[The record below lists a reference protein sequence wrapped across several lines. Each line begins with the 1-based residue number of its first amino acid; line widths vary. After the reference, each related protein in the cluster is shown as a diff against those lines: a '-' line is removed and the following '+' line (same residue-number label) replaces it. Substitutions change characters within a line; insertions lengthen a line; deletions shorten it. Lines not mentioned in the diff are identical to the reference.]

1 MSEVRQPEPF
11 SRCVGCAVNA
21 LKFSGK
27 LQTFRMMKGWTIRQ
41 MAEKVG
47 MTADHFEYVL
57 TGKHEPLA
65 GDIIKIE
72 RRLGVQ
78 FEPEDFEGGA

>member
-1 MSEVRQPEPF
+1 M
-11 SRCVGCAVNA
+11 NT

-27 LQTFRMMKGWTIRQ
+27 LQTFRAMKGWTISQ
-41 MAEKVG
+41 TAEKVG
-47 MTADHFEYVL
+47 MTADHLEYLL

-65 GDIIKIE
+65 GDIVKIE

-78 FEPEDFEGGA
+78 FEPEDFE

>member
-1 MSEVRQPEPF
+1 MPHCCQPQPF
-11 SRCVGCAVNA
+11 FCRAECAMRS

-27 LQTFRMMKGWTIRQ
+27 LQTFRAMKGWTIRQ
-41 MAEKVG
+41 TAEKIG
-47 MTADHFEYVL
+47 MDVDHFEYIL
-57 TGKHEPLA
+57 TGRHEPLA

-78 FEPEDFEGGA
+78 FEPEDFEEGI